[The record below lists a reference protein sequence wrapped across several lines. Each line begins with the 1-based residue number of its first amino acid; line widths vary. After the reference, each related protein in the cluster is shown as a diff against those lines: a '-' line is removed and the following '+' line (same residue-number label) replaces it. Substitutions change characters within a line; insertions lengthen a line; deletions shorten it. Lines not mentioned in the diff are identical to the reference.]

1 LHRPK
6 KQRPDKDEKPTD
18 KAEACDKR
26 AREQR
31 DTRGDRTHNA
41 DLDRVAMPV
50 MVVVVM
56 MVPVMRVSAAAW
68 RCHTRLAVI

>member
-6 KQRPDKDEKPTD
+6 KQRPDKHEKPTD
-18 KAEACDKR
+18 KAEACGKR
-26 AREQR
+26 ECEQR

-68 RCHTRLAVI
+68 GCHTRLAVI

>member
-26 AREQR
+26 EREQR

-56 MVPVMRVSAAAW
+56 MVPVMRASAAAW
-68 RCHTRLAVI
+68 GCHTRLAVI